1 MEGDGRGPRASL
13 ALESLNRKE
22 CKSQNGE
29 QERERERERDNERDK
44 EGEARGTPKNSLAA
58 SEAKGL
64 EL

>member
-1 MEGDGRGPRASL
+1 MEGDGRGSRASF

-29 QERERERERDNERDK
+29 RDRERKRERDK
-44 EGEARGTPKNSLAA
+44 EGEARGTSKNSLAA